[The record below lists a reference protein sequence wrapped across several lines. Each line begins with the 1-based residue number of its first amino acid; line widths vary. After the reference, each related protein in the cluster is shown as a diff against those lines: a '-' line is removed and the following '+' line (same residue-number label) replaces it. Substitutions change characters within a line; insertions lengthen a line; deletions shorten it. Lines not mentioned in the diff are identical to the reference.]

1 MSYEP
6 ALDDTIAGE
15 AELWRCAGCNG
26 YFLPDKYDWHV
37 DEECTGQLGVEE
49 RESNE

>member
-6 ALDDTIAGE
+6 PLNDPIAGE

-37 DEECTGQLGVEE
+37 DEECTGQLGAEE